1 MRNVVQLCLAANN
14 ILLMHK
20 RNQTFLLL
28 AITLAWKMADHFA
41 SRGYSLTNKLGDR
54 MIKQLLNSVIAKYR
68 DLSLSHHSISCLSL
82 QLRQIVYWSARHWQI
97 TIVCL
102 TSSNVNYFLTYPLGS
117 DLSNMDRAVLIL
129 NNWDLSS
136 QGAKKVSFTACHS
149 GKL

>member
-20 RNQTFLLL
+20 QNQTFLLL
-28 AITLAWKMADHFA
+28 ALALAWKMADRFA
-41 SRGYSLTNKLGDR
+41 SRGYSLKNKLSDQ
-54 MIKQLLNSVIAKYR
+54 MIKQLLNLVIAKYC
-68 DLSLSHHSISCLSL
+68 DLSLSRHSIICLSL
-82 QLRQIVYWSARHWQI
+82 QLQQIIYWSARHWQI
-97 TIVCL
+97 MIVCL

-117 DLSNMDRAVLIL
+117 DLSNMDSAVLIL

-136 QGAKKVSFTACHS
+136 QGAKKVSFTACYS

>member
-20 RNQTFLLL
+20 QNQTFLLL
-28 AITLAWKMADHFA
+28 ALALAWKMADRFA
-41 SRGYSLTNKLGDR
+41 SRGYSLKNKLSDQ
-54 MIKQLLNSVIAKYR
+54 MIKQLLNLVIAKYC
-68 DLSLSHHSISCLSL
+68 DLSLSHHSIICLSL
-82 QLRQIVYWSARHWQI
+82 QLQQIIYWSARHWQI
-97 TIVCL
+97 MIVCL

-117 DLSNMDRAVLIL
+117 DLSNMDSAVLIL

-136 QGAKKVSFTACHS
+136 QGAKKVSFTACHL

>member
-28 AITLAWKMADHFA
+28 ALALAWKMADRFA
-41 SRGYSLTNKLGDR
+41 SRGYSLKNKLSDQ
-54 MIKQLLNSVIAKYR
+54 MIKQLLNLVIAKYC
-68 DLSLSHHSISCLSL
+68 DLSLSHHSIICLSL
-82 QLRQIVYWSARHWQI
+82 QLRQIIYWFARHWQI

-117 DLSNMDRAVLIL
+117 DLSNMDSAVLIL

>member
-28 AITLAWKMADHFA
+28 GLALAWKMADHFA
-41 SRGYSLTNKLGDR
+41 SRGYSLKNKLSDQ
-54 MIKQLLNSVIAKYR
+54 MIKQLLNLVIAKYC
-68 DLSLSHHSISCLSL
+68 DLSLSHYSIICLSIQL
-82 QLRQIVYWSARHWQI
+82 QQIIYWFAHHWQI

-102 TSSNVNYFLTYPLGS
+102 TSSNVNYFLIYPLGS
-117 DLSNMDRAVLIL
+117 DLSNMDSAVLIL

-136 QGAKKVSFTACHS
+136 QGVKKVSFTACHS